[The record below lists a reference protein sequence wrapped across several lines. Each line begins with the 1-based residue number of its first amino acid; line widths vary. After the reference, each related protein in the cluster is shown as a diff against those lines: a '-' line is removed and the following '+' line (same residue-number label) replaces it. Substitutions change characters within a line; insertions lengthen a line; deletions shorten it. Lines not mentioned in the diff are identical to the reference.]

1 MDENLEEQLPAG
13 PQEQPEG
20 PRAELPEE
28 LQPDRSEG
36 PRAEQ
41 PDELRPELSEEPQPE
56 QPDELRPELSE
67 EPQPEQPDDPQRP
80 GSNRAPAK
88 RDPSAGLDLYLNVR
102 VLVGMMAVFVL
113 LFTFVAR
120 IIVVSGPS
128 MENTL
133 IERDLILVWS
143 LGYTPRQGDIVVL
156 TQESY
161 QEDSIVKRVIAVEGQ
176 RVDIDYSSGIVFVDN
191 TPLKEKYTKEQMLL
205 PSYGEGINHVTVPEG
220 CIFVMGDNR
229 NNSADSRYPDIG
241 IVDARCVIGH
251 GLAVVFPFNHWKG
264 L

>member
-1 MDENLEEQLPAG
+1 MDENLEEWLPGG
-13 PQEQPEG
+13 PPDQPE
-20 PRAELPEE
+20 P
-28 LQPDRSEG
+28 Q
-36 PRAEQ
+36 Q
-41 PDELRPELSEEPQPE
+41 QPE
-56 QPDELRPELSE
+56 QV
-67 EPQPEQPDDPQRP
+67 
-80 GSNRAPAK
+80 PAK
-88 RDPSAGLDLYLNVR
+88 RDPSAGLDLYMNVR

-133 IERDLILVWS
+133 FERDLILVWS
-143 LGYTPRQGDIVVL
+143 LGYTPRQGDVVVL

-161 QEDSIVKRVIAVEGQ
+161 QEDSIVKRVIAVGGQ
-176 RVDIDYSSGIVFVDN
+176 QVDIDYNSDTVFVDGV
-191 TPLKEKYTKEQMLL
+191 PLEEDYTKERMFP
-205 PSYGEGINHVTVPEG
+205 PSYGDGVNHVTVPEG

-229 NNSADSRYPDIG
+229 NNSADSRYPAIG

-251 GLAVVFPFNHWKG
+251 GLAVVFPFNRWKG

>member
-20 PRAELPEE
+20 PQRS
-28 LQPDRSEG
+28 QP
-36 PRAEQ
+36 
-41 PDELRPELSEEPQPE
+41 EEPQRWSSE
-56 QPDELRPELSE
+56 Q
-67 EPQPEQPDDPQRP
+67 
-80 GSNRAPAK
+80 APVK
-88 RDPSAGLDLYLNVR
+88 RDPSVGLDMYLNVR
-102 VLVGMMAVFVL
+102 VLVSMMAAFVL

-133 IERDLILVWS
+133 LGGDLILVWS
-143 LGYTPRQGDIVVL
+143 LGYTPEQGDVVVL

-161 QEDSIVKRVIAVEGQ
+161 QEDSIVKRVIAVGGQ
-176 RVDIDYSSGIVFVDN
+176 RVDIDYGAGVVYVDDV
-191 TPLKEKYTKEQMLL
+191 PLKEDYTKEQMFL

-229 NNSADSRYPDIG
+229 NQSADSRYPDIG
-241 IVDARCVIGH
+241 IVDARCVIGR
-251 GLAVVFPFNHWKG
+251 GLMVVFPFNHWKG